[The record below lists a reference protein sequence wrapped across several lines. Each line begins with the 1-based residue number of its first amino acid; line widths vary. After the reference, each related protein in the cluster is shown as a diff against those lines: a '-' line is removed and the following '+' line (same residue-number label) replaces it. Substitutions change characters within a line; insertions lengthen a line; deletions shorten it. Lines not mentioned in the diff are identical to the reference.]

1 VATQAKGINP
11 EVTKAVNKIL
21 KDVMKDSTASL
32 LDKLKV
38 IDRALKLEAIK
49 QREDGDQWGSG
60 FMEMEDEKG
69 EEELTNKWWLS

>member
-11 EVTKAVNKIL
+11 EVTKAVNKML
-21 KDVMKDSTASL
+21 KEVMKDSTATL

-60 FMEMEDEKG
+60 FMEMEAEDEKG
-69 EEELTNKWWLS
+69 EEE